1 MTTPSV
7 SVSPELA
14 ALLALQ
20 EHDAQ
25 MHALESRAAELAPRR
40 EALQR
45 ERDALAAQLAKS
57 RDSAEGERKKARE
70 ASRRLAEA
78 RLRLAQHVAVLE
90 AAERLR
96 DVTAASEQV
105 EYDRK
110 LVAQEEADSAA
121 AAKRAAEAE
130 ALRTRL
136 EAQLTALDAR
146 QATARAE
153 LEAEVSSLD
162 AALAPARAAR
172 EAAAAAVPSTLLSP
186 YDRVRRR
193 KPGQAVVALRGAA
206 CGACDTALPLQR
218 FRQMVAAMRLEVC
231 EGCGVLL
238 FATAPA

>member
-7 SVSPELA
+7 SVSPDIT

-20 EHDAQ
+20 EHDAK

-40 EALQR
+40 AALQR
-45 ERDALAAQLAKS
+45 ERDALAAQVAKS
-57 RDSAEGERKKARE
+57 RDAAEGERKKARE
-70 ASRRLAEA
+70 ASRKLAEA
-78 RLRLAQHVAVLE
+78 RVRLAQHVAVLE

-110 LVAQEEADSAA
+110 LVAQEEVDSAA
-121 AAKRAAEAE
+121 AAKRAADAE
-130 ALRTRL
+130 ALRTRV
-136 EAQLTALDAR
+136 EAQLTALDAK

-153 LEAEVSSLD
+153 LEAEVTSLD

-172 EAAAAAVPSTLLSP
+172 ESAAASVPSALLSP

-218 FRQMVAAMRLEVC
+218 FRQMAAAMRLEVC

>member
-7 SVSPELA
+7 SVSPDLA
-14 ALLALQ
+14 ALLTLQ

-25 MHALESRAAELAPRR
+25 LHALEARAAELAPRR
-40 EALQR
+40 ESLHR
-45 ERDALAAQLAKS
+45 ERETLAAQVAKS
-57 RDSAEGERKKARE
+57 RDASEGERKKARE

-78 RLRLAQHVAVLE
+78 RVRLAQHVAVLE

-110 LVAQEEADSAA
+110 LVAQEEVESAA
-121 AAKRAAEAE
+121 AAKRAADAE

-136 EAQLTALDAR
+136 EAQLAALDAR
-146 QATARAE
+146 QATVRAE
-153 LEAEVSSLD
+153 LDAEVSSLET
-162 AALAPARAAR
+162 ALAPARAAR
-172 EAAAAAVPSTLLSP
+172 EAAATAVPTTLLSP

-218 FRQMVAAMRLEVC
+218 FRQMASAMRLEVC

-238 FATAPA
+238 FATATA